1 MERTTIQRTMSALAE
16 TSRDRLR
23 GDTFEALAVVTQ
35 RTDAK
40 SQRYGPAHGGM
51 DRGGTV
57 QVPPTRDGDQPSLTW
72 FRALL
77 YQLCD
82 TLA

>member
-1 MERTTIQRTMSALAE
+1 MSALAE

-40 SQRYGPAHGGM
+40 SQRYGPAHGGIGAGPY
-51 DRGGTV
+51 RCHRRETA
-57 QVPPTRDGDQPSLTW
+57 TSLH
-72 FRALL
+72 
-77 YQLCD
+77 
-82 TLA
+82 